1 MMTVKQLR
9 DKLAEFNEDLEVVIV
24 FTSDE
29 YGYFEGMI
37 DCSRELS
44 VMKCPLKEI
53 EFTETGMTTRY
64 GVVKDRLHIFADE
77 R

>member
-1 MMTVKQLR
+1 MTVKQLR
-9 DKLAEFNEDLEVVIV
+9 DKLSEFDDDLEVVIV
-24 FTSDE
+24 FNSDG
-29 YGYFEGMI
+29 YGAFEGII
-37 DCSRELS
+37 DDETELS

-64 GVVKDRLHIFADE
+64 GVVKDRLHIFADG

>member
-1 MMTVKQLR
+1 MTVKQLR
-9 DKLAEFNEDLEVVIV
+9 DKLSEFDDDLEVVIV
-24 FTSDE
+24 FNSE
-29 YGYFEGMI
+29 GYGYFEGMI
-37 DCSRELS
+37 NDKIELS